1 MTASKLQGIFTPNLV
16 PYTADGGI
24 NEAELRRYAD
34 WLIDYA
40 RARFGGQDLKAELS
54 RRLELLPAIDKIQPP
69 FRAEP

>member
-1 MTASKLQGIFTPNLV
+1 MLEFSQRLPAP
-16 PYTADGGI
+16 
-24 NEAELRRYAD
+24 YAD